1 MSAEAL
7 ALTQPFPR
15 RWPPANPVV
24 IDRAGLPVDVS
35 GRVWRLNAPSGSKV
49 LNWDLVKLPKGEVLD
64 AFRCFIVHQ
73 IKTNSSW
80 TTYNTFNRALTLLH
94 TPAALGA
101 AETGAPIPYLAFS
114 EARAALGSKNSWQLH
129 EGRMLYRWCRR
140 QRFTQFSADVEDMAD
155 RLVLGGNPKGRAV
168 RSHHPDEGPLTVQEV
183 ASIVSALKAH
193 RLQGTIPIVEQAAVI
208 LCLALGS
215 NASQFASLREE
226 DLMPIRVDGET
237 TGYIL
242 NVPRHKKGHR
252 HLRAAFRRR
261 KLNTFMGGII
271 NDLCEFN
278 RAQPHPG
285 DNFSRPLFRRD
296 TPSHMRG
303 NIEEEWLYHHSADEF
318 TSILQRAIARLG
330 VMGRDGKP
338 LKVTTRRMRYTF
350 ATRMVNNGASRAA
363 VADALD
369 HSDLQHVPVYWDVH
383 SDIVEHLD
391 RAVAMALAPRAQ
403 ALSGIV
409 RNEAEAVRGD
419 EKGSRRHLADP
430 AAGKFEPIGTCGSF
444 SFCNIT
450 APYAC
455 YTCIKFQAWMDGPH
469 EDVLHQLLRAREWRA
484 DQGLDPKIVGIEDEL
499 IGAVANTIHRID
511 AIRRQGA
518 AAND

>member
-1 MSAEAL
+1 MNAEVL
-7 ALTQPFPR
+7 ALPIAR

-35 GRVWRLNAPSGSKV
+35 GPVWRLNAPSGSKV
-49 LNWDLVKLPKGEVLD
+49 LNWNVVKVPEGEVLD

-73 IKTNSSW
+73 IRTMSPQ
-80 TTYNTFNRALTLLH
+80 TAFNTFNRALILLH
-94 TPAALGA
+94 TPAVMSAAASGA
-101 AETGAPIPYLAFS
+101 VIPYLAFS
-114 EARAALGSKNSWQLH
+114 EAGAALGSKKSWQLH

-140 QRFTQFSADVEDMAD
+140 QRFDQFSADVEDMAN

-168 RSHHPDEGPLTVQEV
+168 RSLDPDEGPLTTQEV
-183 ASIVSALKAH
+183 ASIVSALKAG
-193 RLQGTIPIVEQAAVI
+193 RLAGTIPIVEQVSII

-226 DLMPIRVDGET
+226 DLIPIRVNEET

-242 NVPRHKKGHR
+242 SVPRHKKGHER
-252 HLRAAFRRR
+252 MRTAFRRR

-271 NDLCEFN
+271 NELCESN

-285 DNFSRPLFRRD
+285 DNFSRPLFRRE
-296 TPSHMRG
+296 TPDHARG
-303 NIEEEWLYHHSADEF
+303 NVGEEWLYHYSAEEF
-318 TSILQRAIARLG
+318 TDLLQKAIARLG
-330 VMGRDGKP
+330 VSGRDGKP
-338 LKVTTRRMRYTF
+338 LKVNTRRMRYTF

-403 ALSGIV
+403 ALSGII
-409 RNEAEAVRGD
+409 RSEAEAMRGD

-430 AAGKFEPIGTCGSF
+430 AAGKFEPIGNCGSF

-455 YTCIKFQAWMDGPH
+455 YTCVKFQAWMDGPH
-469 EDVLHQLLRAREWRA
+469 EDVLQQLLRSREWRA

-499 IGAVANTIHRID
+499 IGAVANTIHRIEVM
-511 AIRRQGA
+511 RLQQGA
-518 AAND
+518 AND

>member
-1 MSAEAL
+1 LNS
-7 ALTQPFPR
+7 
-15 RWPPANPVV
+15 PA
-24 IDRAGLPVDVS
+24 
-35 GRVWRLNAPSGSKV
+35 GSKV
-49 LNWDLVKLPKGEVLD
+49 LNWGLVKLPEGEVLD
-64 AFRCFIVHQ
+64 AFRCFVVHQ
-73 IKTNSSW
+73 IKTLSVW
-80 TTYNTFNRALTLLH
+80 TTYNTFNRALILLH
-94 TPAALGA
+94 TPSAMQAAA
-101 AETGAPIPYLAFS
+101 TGSTIPYLAFS
-114 EARAALGSKNSWQLH
+114 EARAALGPKQSWKLH

-140 QRFTQFSADVEDMAD
+140 QRFDQFSVDVEDMAN
-155 RLVLGGNPKGRAV
+155 RLVLGGNPKGRSV
-168 RSHHPDEGPLTVQEV
+168 RSLDPDKGPLTVQEV
-183 ASIVSALKAH
+183 ASVVSALKAH
-193 RLQGTIPIVEQAAVI
+193 RLRGTIPILEQAAVI

-215 NASQFASLREE
+215 NASQFAALREE

-242 NVPRHKKGHR
+242 SVPRHKKGHR
-252 HLRAAFRRR
+252 RVRAAFRRR

-271 NDLCEFN
+271 NDLCTSN
-278 RAQPHPG
+278 RSEPHPC
-285 DNFSRPLFRRD
+285 DNFSRPLFRRQ
-296 TPSHMRG
+296 TPGHVRG
-303 NIEEEWLYHHSADEF
+303 NLEEEWLYHYSGQEF
-318 TSILQRAIARLG
+318 TELLQRAIARLG
-330 VMGRDGKP
+330 VKGRDGTP

-409 RNEAEAVRGD
+409 RSESDAVRGD

-430 AAGKFEPIGTCGSF
+430 AAGKFEPIGNCGSF
-444 SFCNIT
+444 SFCNII

-455 YTCIKFQAWMDGPH
+455 YTCVKFQAWMDGPH
-469 EDVLHQLLRAREWRA
+469 EDVLGQLLRAREWRA
-484 DQGLDPKIVGIEDEL
+484 DQGLDPNIVGIEDEL
-499 IGAVANTIHRID
+499 IWAVANTIYRIEV
-511 AIRRQGA
+511 IRRQEA